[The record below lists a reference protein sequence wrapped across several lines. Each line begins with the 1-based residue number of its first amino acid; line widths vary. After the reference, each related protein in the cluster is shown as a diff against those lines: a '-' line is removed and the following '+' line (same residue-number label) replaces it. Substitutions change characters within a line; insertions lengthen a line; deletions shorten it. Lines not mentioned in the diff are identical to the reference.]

1 MKAAF
6 FDMDRTLVRVNTGR
20 LYIRW
25 RFERGEASWRDAA
38 RYSVWIAQYTLGVID
53 PTSVTR
59 RAVRTL
65 AGVRE
70 ETFRDEI
77 GLFFEQKVVPH
88 ISRDARREVERC
100 RREGYHLVILSA
112 STPYAT
118 QPLADELCIDHVLC
132 SELEVRDGAFTG
144 TCASLCYGHGK
155 VRAAER
161 WAREH
166 DVDLDESL
174 FFSDSTSDLPMLERV
189 GRPFCI
195 NPDPRL
201 RLQAWRRSWPIR
213 TWT

>member
-20 LYIRW
+20 LYVRW
-25 RFERGEASWRDAA
+25 RFERGEASLRDAA
-38 RYSVWIAQYTLGVID
+38 RYTLWIAQYTLGVID

-65 AGVRE
+65 EGVRE
-70 ETFRDEI
+70 DDFRREV
-77 GLFFEQKVVPH
+77 GQFFEEKVVPH
-88 ISRDARREVERC
+88 ISRDARRAVERY
-100 RREGYHLVILSA
+100 REEGYRLVILSA

-118 QPLADELCIDHVLC
+118 EPLAEELCIDHVLC
-132 SELEVRDGAFTG
+132 SELAVHDGVFTG

-155 VRAAER
+155 VRAAEA
-161 WAREH
+161 WAEAH
-166 DVDLDESL
+166 DVDLAASV

-189 GRPFCI
+189 GKPVCI

-201 RLQAWRRSWPIR
+201 RLQAWRRRWPIQ

>member
-25 RFERGEASWRDAA
+25 RFERGEASLADAA

-53 PTSVTR
+53 PTAVTR

-65 AGVRE
+65 EGIRE
-70 ETFRDEI
+70 EDFRREV
-77 GLFFEQKVVPH
+77 GQFFEEKVVPE

-100 RREGYHLVILSA
+100 RREGYKLVILTA

-118 QPLADELCIDHVLC
+118 QPLADELMIDHVLC
-132 SELEVRDGAFTG
+132 SELEVHDGSFTG
-144 TCASLCYGHGK
+144 VCASLCYGHGK
-155 VRAAER
+155 VDAAEA

-166 DVDLDESL
+166 DVDLEQSL
-174 FFSDSTSDLPMLERV
+174 FYSDSTSDLPMLERV
-189 GRPFCI
+189 GTPVCI

-201 RLQAWRRSWPIR
+201 RIQAWRRRWPTQI
-213 TWT
+213 WS